1 MVSYFTVHGIDRSV
15 LSFVKARRPDFFRLV
30 LMGPFRIK
38 YHRSA
43 ILLSVPRPVV
53 VALPVAANNALNNEE
68 VFFLLFFLF
77 FFLYPR
83 KN

>member
-38 YHRSA
+38 YHMSA
-43 ILLSVPRPVV
+43 ILGDSESYPPVI
-53 VALPVAANNALNNEE
+53 
-68 VFFLLFFLF
+68 
-77 FFLYPR
+77 
-83 KN
+83 

>member
-15 LSFVKARRPDFFRLV
+15 LSFGKARRPDFFRLV

-43 ILLSVPRPVV
+43 ILGDRDPSSARNIARNIVTVCRIKNPR
-53 VALPVAANNALNNEE
+53 
-68 VFFLLFFLF
+68 
-77 FFLYPR
+77 YG
-83 KN
+83 

>member
-43 ILLSVPRPVV
+43 ILGDSESYPPVI
-53 VALPVAANNALNNEE
+53 
-68 VFFLLFFLF
+68 
-77 FFLYPR
+77 
-83 KN
+83 

>member
-38 YHRSA
+38 YHIMSA
-43 ILLSVPRPVV
+43 ILGDSESYPPVI
-53 VALPVAANNALNNEE
+53 
-68 VFFLLFFLF
+68 
-77 FFLYPR
+77 
-83 KN
+83 